1 MNTAHSRLPLALV
14 LLAGALGAAVP
25 ASAQVAGTTTT
36 VDVSVSES
44 TRLAL
49 GWSVKKT
56 LLGKAVYNEAGQK
69 VGKVEDLIVAPDRN
83 VSFVI
88 VGAGG
93 FAGIGRHDV
102 AVLVTRIQDRGGRL
116 VMLGATP
123 ESVKAMPSF
132 TYADDSARRAQ
143 FIAAAEADIVHGKAM
158 VAELEKKS
166 GTAASQVKAQLD
178 LQAAAV
184 GGEVKAAEARLGEL
198 KQASAKRWK
207 EFETAVS
214 AATAR
219 LRKSME
225 PVTG

>member
-1 MNTAHSRLPLALV
+1 MTHSYSRLSLAMLF
-14 LLAGALGAAVP
+14 LAGALGVAAP
-25 ASAQVAGTTTT
+25 AGAQVAGATTT

-44 TRLAL
+44 TRLAM

-56 LLGKAVYNEAGQK
+56 LLGKTVYNEAGKK

-93 FAGIGRHDV
+93 FVGIGRHDV
-102 AVLVTRIQDRGGRL
+102 AVPVTQIQDQAGRL
-116 VMLGATP
+116 VMAGATP

-132 TYADDSARRAQ
+132 TYANDSARRAQ
-143 FIAAAEADIVHGKAM
+143 FIAAAEKDIVRGKAM
-158 VAELEKKS
+158 VTELEKKS
-166 GTAASQVKAQLD
+166 GAAATAVKARID
-178 LQAAAV
+178 LQVAAV
-184 GGEVKAAEARLGEL
+184 GVEVKATEARLGEL
-198 KQASAKRWK
+198 KQATATRWK
-207 EFETAVS
+207 EFEAGVS
-214 AATAR
+214 AATAK